1 MYFEAILKNIYKNKF
16 KNILNI
22 FEIVV
27 SLLTI
32 IILIGMI
39 SNIKYKIDCVK
50 EIASLDTIKG
60 SVTVQALDENE
71 NYTDYRYNKVPNY
84 LNEIFKEQENKDD
97 IIIGRYQLA
106 TLLTDLENINMI
118 KIDKNFI
125 NIIDFKMYEGRML
138 EKNDFENINSSTP
151 IIVSYDMKDKY
162 PINSKFTVQNYPSR
176 DLITYE
182 VIGVLDENNKLWTS
196 DKVLVDYIDNQIIV
210 PTDKFDE
217 EYTYLAK
224 STNKSNGI
232 DEKVKLSSEVEQFNS
247 NEFKITH
254 KNDTLKNLLDEKL
267 KKDSLKIFFLGMFSI
282 VLLVLVLIGIR
293 SLFALQVIER
303 KKEFGV
309 HYSLGGTT
317 KGIFI
322 MVIGEI
328 LIDILISIIFALGI
342 FKIMYKYM
350 LIENSI
356 RITNFTFIYS
366 IMIVLLIVFFSII
379 FTLNKLFKTNPIEL
393 IRSNLE

>member
-39 SNIKYKIDCVK
+39 SNIKYKIDCVE

-84 LNEIFKEQENKDD
+84 LNEIFKEQENNDD
-97 IIIGRYQLA
+97 IIIGRYQLV

-162 PINSKFTVQNYPSR
+162 PINSKFTVQNYPSI

-196 DKVLVDYIDNQIIV
+196 DKALVDYIDNKIIV

-232 DEKVKLSSEVEQFNS
+232 DEKVKLSSEVENFNS

-254 KNDTLKNLLDEKL
+254 NSDTLKNLLDEKL